1 MSFESTYVAGHRG
14 LVGSAVLRN
23 LEKNGY
29 RNVLVRTR
37 QQLDLRNAENVRKFF
52 SATRPQAVIVA
63 AAKVGGIKANSDYP
77 VEFLLENLQI
87 QNNLISA
94 SFEFG
99 VKKLLFL
106 GSSCIYPKLAPQP
119 IEEESLLTGSLEPTN
134 EPYAIA
140 KIAGIKL
147 CQAYALEYGANFI
160 SVMPTNL
167 YGPGDN
173 FDLTTSHVLPALLRK
188 VHEAKLRG
196 EKQVLLWG
204 TGTARREFLHADDLA
219 DALRFLIECYDS
231 PEIINVGCGEDVTVR
246 ELAEIV
252 LEVVGVD
259 ADLVF
264 DATKPDGTPRKLLD
278 ITRLQKL
285 GWKPRI
291 SLRDGIRQTYE
302 WFLKY
307 SPWASGGSAKGRRLS
322 EVYRSCQGTA
332 DSPKC
337 SVGQNHH
344 IRPALETSDTARK

>member
-1 MSFESTYVAGHRG
+1 MAFESIYVAGHQG

-29 RNVLVRTR
+29 RKVFVRTR
-37 QQLDLRNAENVRKFF
+37 QQLDLRDREKVRKFF
-52 SATRPQAVIVA
+52 FSARPEAVIVA

-94 SFEFG
+94 GFESG

-119 IEEESLLTGSLEPTN
+119 IQEESLLTGSLEPTN

-147 CQAYALEYGANFI
+147 CQAYAREYGANFI

-167 YGPGDN
+167 YGPCDN
-173 FDLTTSHVLPALLRK
+173 FDLEGSHVLPALLRK
-188 VHEAKLRG
+188 VHEAKMRN
-196 EKQVLLWG
+196 ERQVVLWG
-204 TGTARREFLHADDLA
+204 TGTPRREFLHADDLA
-219 DALRFLIECYDS
+219 DALRFLIESYDS
-231 PEIINVGCGEDVTVR
+231 PEIINVGCGEDVTIR

-252 LEVVGVD
+252 LDVVGFE
-259 ADLVF
+259 AELVF
-264 DATKPDGTPRKLLD
+264 DATKPDGTPRKMLD
-278 ITRLQKL
+278 ITRLRKL
-285 GWKPRI
+285 GWNPRI

-322 EVYRSCQGTA
+322 EVYPSLPRHRRLSKMFCRTKSSHQT
-332 DSPKC
+332 C
-337 SVGQNHH
+337 SGN
-344 IRPALETSDTARK
+344 K